1 MGKTF
6 RNTPYGI
13 TREGINPNRFNEQ
26 GTNGPQVYISR
37 RAAIAA
43 AKAYGQRRN
52 LKLKQRLL
60 ELVTPP
66 NSEDDIY
73 MMS

>member
-43 AKAYGQRRN
+43 AKACGQRRN

-60 ELVTPP
+60 ELVTPS